1 MEKKQLY
8 RQLPWSLQNYILSHW
23 YFWIVLL
30 FIFLGSISLFY
41 KLSANSYFSHEMVD
55 EKKAT
60 IKILAFRSDIFTTVL
75 VTNPYDNDKPYEID
89 LGYFCKA
96 NQDLLNK
103 NVNMTSSLYRRNYN
117 KTFFVSFPQART
129 TICKK

>member
-8 RQLPWSLQNYILSHW
+8 RKLPWSLQNYILSNW

-30 FIFLGSISLFY
+30 FIFLAAISFFY
-41 KLSANSYFSHEMVD
+41 KLSVNSYFSHELVE
-55 EKKAT
+55 EKKAYVKVLG
-60 IKILAFRSDIFTTVL
+60 IRSDIFTTVL
-75 VTNPYDNDKPYEID
+75 VTNPYDNEKPYEID

-96 NQDLLNK
+96 KDNLIN
-103 NVNMTSSLYRRNYN
+103 NSFMMTISLYKRNYN
-117 KTFFVSFPQART
+117 KTFFVDFPHART